1 MTSLR
6 ENFSLFVR
14 YSACLQYVVGCC
26 LCLSCLFVCLYCF
39 GTFFTFRHCSPLTLT
54 SYTGFELLNFEI
66 LDGGYV
72 PHDIYI
78 SPRAK
83 QYHEECWV
91 ERRFDI
97 VSRISLLT
105 DYLVAIQSRTCN
117 DSFQLEVV
125 VVASTLN
132 YT

>member
-1 MTSLR
+1 MFAVRSR
-6 ENFSLFVR
+6 VLFV
-14 YSACLQYVVGCC
+14 SIM
-26 LCLSCLFVCLYCF
+26 FVCLYCF

-105 DYLVAIQSRTCN
+105 DYLVAIFRVELVTTVSN
-117 DSFQLEVV
+117 WKL
-125 VVASTLN
+125 
-132 YT
+132 